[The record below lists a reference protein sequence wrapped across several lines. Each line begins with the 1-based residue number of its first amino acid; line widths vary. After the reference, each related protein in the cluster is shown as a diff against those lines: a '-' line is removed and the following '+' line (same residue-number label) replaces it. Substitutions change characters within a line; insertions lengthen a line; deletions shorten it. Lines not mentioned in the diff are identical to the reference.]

1 MQLLRYKKTL
11 MILFVKGSVKSLRSY
26 NGEDIVLTLPGGKTL
41 KDIRYLY
48 FLLIL
53 DHNTQV

>member
-1 MQLLRYKKTL
+1 

>member
-1 MQLLRYKKTL
+1 
-11 MILFVKGSVKSLRSY
+11 MIIFVKGSVKSLRSY

-48 FLLIL
+48 NYYSYSLHSWFSQQLSTEI
-53 DHNTQV
+53 NY